1 MYEIFKAVHVFAVIA
16 FLGNISVGLFWK
28 NFADRT
34 KDAAIMAYTVD
45 GIIRADR
52 IFTIPGAIVIVI
64 GGVSTAI
71 VGGIPMLSTGWLF
84 WSIVLFVISGIAFGP
99 LARVQRGLLAAA
111 KANDMTRYHE
121 LSSLGYHRHHRAR
134 RAADRGGVH
143 DPQTGAAV
151 AVPRLTM
158 QGRAVRSPRHRRARC
173 AIAAVEAFCSMF
185 FQTRS

>member
-121 LSSLGYHRHHRAR
+121 LSHRWDIIGTIALV
-134 RAADRGGVH
+134 G
-143 DPQTGAAV
+143 P
-151 AVPRLTM
+151 L
-158 QGRAVRSPRHRRARC
+158 
-173 AIAAVEAFCSMF
+173 IAAAFMILKPALPSLF
-185 FQTRS
+185 HG